1 MFGEGVDK
9 YFTPFVTT
17 PKNLH
22 FKKREKKDILPEHI
36 SGFEDP
42 SKEISVQ
49 IMSGNVETF
58 VWGAREI
65 RKLGYR
71 DLNLNLGCPAPT
83 VINRHKGAG
92 LLTDGYYLEEML
104 KGIFAELKD
113 DDIELSLKTRLG
125 FYDEDE
131 ARDLMEIYAQFPV
144 KELTI
149 HARVREDY
157 YSGKPRIEAFKDAV
171 KAYREFGGKA
181 EICYNGD
188 VNSPEDYL
196 CIMNSLGDVRDEVSA
211 VMLGRGLLYDPA
223 LARRL
228 KALEKV
234 ASDADMAGES
244 VTEVET
250 LSASIVYDKWVLNS
264 EELREYL
271 KLLYSGYSEY
281 IPEDRNV
288 ICKMLEHWA
297 FLHVHFKDCE
307 KHLKQIRKAKTR
319 GEYSAAVN
327 AIFADCEFIRVWK

>member
-1 MFGEGVDK
+1 MKYYFAPMEGITLYPLRNAHKKMFGEGVDK

-17 PKNLH
+17 PKTFH

-36 SGFEDP
+36 EGFENP

-71 DLNLNLGCPAPT
+71 DINLNLGCPAPT

-104 KGIFAELKD
+104 KGIFDELKD

-125 FYDEDE
+125 FFDEHE
-131 ARDLMEIYAQFPV
+131 AGELMEIYAQFPV
-144 KELTI
+144 KELII

-157 YSGKPRIEAFKDAV
+157 YKGELRIEAFKDAV
-171 KAYREFGGKA
+171 RAYREFGGKA
-181 EICYNGD
+181 DICYNGD
-188 VNSPEDYL
+188 VNSPEDYVR
-196 CIMNSLGDVRDEVSA
+196 IMDDLGDVREEISA
-211 VMLGRGLLYDPA
+211 VMMGRGLLYDPA

-228 KALEKV
+228 KG
-234 ASDADMAGES
+234 GE
-244 VTEVET
+244 ELRPE
-250 LSASIVYDKWVLNS
+250 D
-264 EELREYL
+264 LREYL
-271 KLLYSGYSEY
+271 NMLYSGFSEY

-307 KHLKQIRKAKTR
+307 RQLKQIRKARTK
-319 GEYSAAVN
+319 GEYTAAVN
-327 AIFADCEFIRVWK
+327 AIFAECEFISECK

>member
-1 MFGEGVDK
+1 MEGITLYPLRNTHKKIFGEGVDK

-22 FKKREKKDILPEHI
+22 FKKREKKDILPENI
-36 SGFEDP
+36 EGFKDY

-58 VWGAREI
+58 VWGARQI
-65 RKLGYR
+65 RELGYR

-104 KGIFAELKD
+104 KGIYSELSE
-113 DDIELSLKTRLG
+113 DDIDISLKTRLG
-125 FYDEDE
+125 FYDPDE
-131 ARDLMEIYAQFPV
+131 AKDLMESFSHFPV
-144 KELTI
+144 KELII

-171 KAYREFGGKA
+171 RVYRDLGGRA
-181 EICYNGD
+181 DICYNGD
-188 VNSPEDYL
+188 VNSPEDL
-196 CIMNSLGDVRDEVSA
+196 ERIMEGLGDVRDEISA
-211 VMLGRGLLYDPA
+211 VMMGRGLLYDPA

-228 KALEKV
+228 TGG
-234 ASDADMAGES
+234 SS
-244 VTEVET
+244 
-250 LSASIVYDKWVLNS
+250 LNP
-264 EELREYL
+264 EELRKYL
-271 KLLYSGYSEY
+271 SELYRGYSEY

-307 KHLKQIRKAKTR
+307 KHLKAIRKAKTR
-319 GEYSAAVN
+319 GEYTAAVN
-327 AIFADCEFIRVWK
+327 AIFADCKFV

>member
-1 MFGEGVDK
+1 MRYYYAPMEGITLYPLRNTHKKIFGEGVDK

-36 SGFEDP
+36 EGFKDY

-58 VWGAREI
+58 VWGARQI
-65 RKLGYR
+65 RQLGYR

-104 KGIFAELKD
+104 KGIFNELKD
-113 DDIELSLKTRLG
+113 DDMDISLKTRLG
-125 FYDEDE
+125 FYDPDE
-131 ARDLMEIYAQFPV
+131 AKDLMESYARFPV
-144 KELTI
+144 KELII

-157 YSGKPRIEAFKDAV
+157 YSGKARIEAFKDAV
-171 KAYREFGGKA
+171 RAYRDFGGKA
-181 EICYNGD
+181 DICYNGD
-188 VNSPEDYL
+188 VNSPEDL
-196 CIMNSLGDVRDEVSA
+196 ERIMESLGDVRDEVSA
-211 VMLGRGLLYDPA
+211 VMMGRGLLYDPA
-223 LARRL
+223 LVRRL
-228 KALEKV
+228 CGGDGLHP
-234 ASDADMAGES
+234 
-244 VTEVET
+244 
-250 LSASIVYDKWVLNS
+250 
-264 EELREYL
+264 EELRTYL
-271 KLLYSGYSEY
+271 SELYRGYSEY

-307 KHLKQIRKAKTR
+307 KHLKAIRKAKTK
-319 GEYSAAVN
+319 GEYTAAVN
-327 AIFADCEFIRVWK
+327 AIFAECQFV